1 MPDDGS
7 LSAAGRA
14 PVGRNVMIIGSPGS
28 GKSTLAR
35 EIGRRLGLRVVHI
48 DQLYWLPGWRMR
60 PPEEMP
66 ALVEAAVAEDGWVFE
81 GNNSRT
87 LPIRAAKADTLIWL
101 DLPRL
106 LCTARVL
113 RRIARSHGRVRPDMA
128 ADCPERLDWTFVRW
142 TWDFPRHSRPSQARF
157 FESAAI
163 RAKHR
168 LTSPRAVA
176 QLVAALPGR
185 AG

>member
-7 LSAAGRA
+7 PAAGHA

-28 GKSTLAR
+28 GKSTLAA
-35 EIGRRLGLRVVHI
+35 ELGRRLGLRVVHI
-48 DQLYWLPGWRMR
+48 DQLYWLPGSRMR

-66 ALVEAAVAEDGWVFE
+66 ALVEAAVAQEGWVFE

-113 RRIARSHGRVRPDMA
+113 RRIAGTYGRVRPDMA
-128 ADCPERLDWTFVRW
+128 PGCPERLDWTFVRW
-142 TWDFPRHSRPSQARF
+142 SWNFPKHSRPAQQRF
-157 FESAAI
+157 FE
-163 RAKHR
+163 RAGIARKHH
-168 LTSPRAVA
+168 LTSPGAVA
-176 QLVAALPGR
+176 RLLAALPG
-185 AG
+185 